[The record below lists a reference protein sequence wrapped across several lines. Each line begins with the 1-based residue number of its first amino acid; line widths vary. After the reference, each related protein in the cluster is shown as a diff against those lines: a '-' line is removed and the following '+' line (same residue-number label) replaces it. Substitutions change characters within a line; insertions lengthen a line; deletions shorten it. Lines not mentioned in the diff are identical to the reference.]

1 MKKLMVVITVIAC
14 LFTSC
19 ATTMQQDV
27 FQTSDLNKEL
37 MEEVSI
43 FEDRYILIDSE
54 YLLTGTFDS
63 SKIAAFHTLSY
74 GRKDKES
81 SRVLYFCKIN

>member
-43 FEDRYILIDSE
+43 FEDRCKYLVSFLEYILCNFVILINRE
-54 YLLTGTFDS
+54 ILP
-63 SKIAAFHTLSY
+63 HY
-74 GRKDKES
+74 G
-81 SRVLYFCKIN
+81 F

>member
-37 MEEVSI
+37 MEC
-43 FEDRYILIDSE
+43 E
-54 YLLTGTFDS
+54 YS
-63 SKIAAFHTLSY
+63 
-74 GRKDKES
+74 
-81 SRVLYFCKIN
+81 